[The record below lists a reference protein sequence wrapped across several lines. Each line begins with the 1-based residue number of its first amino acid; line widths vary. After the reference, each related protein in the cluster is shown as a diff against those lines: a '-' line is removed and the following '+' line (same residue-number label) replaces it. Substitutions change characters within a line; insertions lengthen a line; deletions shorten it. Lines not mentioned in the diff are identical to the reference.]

1 MSIIDEKKDE
11 IAMRL
16 ARKIVMYLVFA
27 GMLLSVYDEFANYM
41 ENGDDFARDPKVMYE
56 IYGEL
61 PIPDNTNEIE
71 KKESIRERYSVSLDI
86 YYCTRL
92 SKEQIKRF
100 YIMYL
105 TDKGWKQID
114 KQDGNCMVL
123 FKKDKWK
130 IAVQDENEK
139 YRVNIYKIYR
149 Y

>member
-1 MSIIDEKKDE
+1 MQRAK
-11 IAMRL
+11 
-16 ARKIVMYLVFA
+16 KIVVYLMA
-27 GMLLSVYDEFANYM
+27 LWLLCFLYSAVMNYW
-41 ENGDDFARDPKVMYE
+41 ENGDDFKRDPKVLYE

>member
-1 MSIIDEKKDE
+1 MQRAK
-11 IAMRL
+11 
-16 ARKIVMYLVFA
+16 KIVVYLMA
-27 GMLLSVYDEFANYM
+27 LWLLFFLYSAVMNYW
-41 ENGDDFARDPKVMYE
+41 ENGDDFKRDPKVLYE

>member
-1 MSIIDEKKDE
+1 MQRAK
-11 IAMRL
+11 
-16 ARKIVMYLVFA
+16 KIVVYLMVLW
-27 GMLLSVYDEFANYM
+27 LLCFLYSAVMNYW
-41 ENGDDFARDPKVMYE
+41 ENGNDFKRDPKVLYE

>member
-1 MSIIDEKKDE
+1 MQRAK
-11 IAMRL
+11 
-16 ARKIVMYLVFA
+16 KIVVYLMA
-27 GMLLSVYDEFANYM
+27 LWLLCFLYSAVMNYW
-41 ENGDDFARDPKVMYE
+41 ENGDDFKRDPKVLYE

-71 KKESIRERYSVSLDI
+71 KIESIRERYSVSLDI

>member
-1 MSIIDEKKDE
+1 MQRAK
-11 IAMRL
+11 
-16 ARKIVMYLVFA
+16 KIVVYLMA
-27 GMLLSVYDEFANYM
+27 LWLLCFLYSAVMNYW
-41 ENGDDFARDPKVMYE
+41 ENGDDFKRDPKVLYE

-100 YIMYL
+100 YVMYL

>member
-1 MSIIDEKKDE
+1 MQRAK
-11 IAMRL
+11 
-16 ARKIVMYLVFA
+16 KIVVYLMA
-27 GMLLSVYDEFANYM
+27 LWLLCFLYSAVMNYW
-41 ENGDDFARDPKVMYE
+41 ENGDDFKRDPKVLYE

-130 IAVQDENEK
+130 IAVQDENDK

>member
-1 MSIIDEKKDE
+1 MQRAK
-11 IAMRL
+11 
-16 ARKIVMYLVFA
+16 KIVVYLMA
-27 GMLLSVYDEFANYM
+27 LWLLCFLYSAVMNYW
-41 ENGDDFARDPKVMYE
+41 ENGDDFKRDPKVLYE

-71 KKESIRERYSVSLDI
+71 KIESIRERYSVSLDI

-92 SKEQIKRF
+92 SKNQIKRF